1 MEINVTIVLSSESG
15 VNFMLFKVRILF
27 STIAITFALY
37 GLLSE
42 DSPEFNTTIMFLSLG
57 AMMLVMGLSGFQ
69 AKRKA
74 SAYLSFI
81 AAAFVTFVSIYSLF

>member
-42 DSPEFNTTIMFLSLG
+42 DSPEFITTIMFLSLG
-57 AMMLVMGLSGFQ
+57 AMMLVMGLSEFQ

-74 SAYLSFI
+74 FAFLTFI
-81 AAAFVTFVSIYSLF
+81 AAAFITFVSIYSLF